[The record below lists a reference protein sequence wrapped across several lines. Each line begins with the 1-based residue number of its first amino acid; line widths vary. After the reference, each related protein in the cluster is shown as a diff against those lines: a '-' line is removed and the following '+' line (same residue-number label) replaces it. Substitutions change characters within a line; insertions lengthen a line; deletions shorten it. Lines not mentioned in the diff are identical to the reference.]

1 MEQTAIAVA
10 GKAPP
15 SSSTVCDWTELPAD
29 LLVRIFGTLQIPDLL
44 SSGSVCR
51 SWRCSHL
58 EARRFRLCSPHQSPC
73 LVYSAAD
80 RDHGTA
86 TLHHLNTD
94 KLCHVTLPDPAF
106 RSRYVM
112 SSSHGW
118 LVTADERSNLILVNP
133 VTGAQIVMPPPETM
147 PNVELRYSEE
157 EEDGKLDGYNLL
169 YVDTVPHGFNF
180 ELKPY
185 QLSFEQGRFCFYKSV
200 TLFFLWSPGGQKSPH
215 LNFAIYI

>member
-10 GKAPP
+10 GKAPA

-51 SWRCSHL
+51 SWRCSHM

-73 LVYSAAD
+73 LVYSATD

-86 TLHHLNTD
+86 TLHYLNTD
-94 KLCHVTLPDPAF
+94 KLYHVVTLPDPAF

-112 SSSHGW
+112 GSSRGW
-118 LVTADERSNLILVNP
+118 LVTADERSNLILLNP
-133 VTGAQIVMPPPETM
+133 VTGAQIVMPPPE
-147 PNVELRYSEE
+147 R
-157 EEDGKLDGYNLL
+157 KLCPTSSCVIAKKKKTANWMA
-169 YVDTVPHGFNF
+169 TI
-180 ELKPY
+180 
-185 QLSFEQGRFCFYKSV
+185 
-200 TLFFLWSPGGQKSPH
+200 FFTWTRRRMVSI
-215 LNFAIYI
+215 LN